1 VNVHKLAK
9 VTPTG
14 RRGMIRRLVQGEP
27 VARVAAGF
35 GLSRTTVYRWWR
47 RYQAE
52 GLAGLE
58 ERSSRPRRSPRRL
71 PRYRRRQI
79 LRARQR
85 GWSSL
90 QIAADLG
97 LPLSTVV
104 VTQRRAGWARLP
116 RPPRPPVVRYE
127 RARPG
132 ELLHVDTKKLGRIG
146 RIGHRIHGDRRT
158 RVRGI
163 GSEVLHVAIDDA
175 TRVAY
180 AEVLGDETAA
190 TCAAFLT
197 RAVAWYARQGIVIE
211 RVMTDNGSGYV
222 ATQFRRLLERLVV
235 RHLRTR
241 PYTPRTNG
249 KAERFIQTL
258 LREWAYRRP
267 YRSSRWRLAA
277 LGPYLRYYNA
287 ERRHTALGFHPPLA
301 RLAALQ

>member
-1 VNVHKLAK
+1 MNVHKLAK
-9 VTPTG
+9 TTPLG
-14 RRGMIRRLVQGEP
+14 RQAMIGRLESGEG
-27 VARVAAGF
+27 AAAVAASL
-35 GLSRTTVYRWWR
+35 GLSRTAVYRWWR
-47 RYQAE
+47 RYRAE
-52 GLAGLE
+52 GVAGLQD
-58 ERSSRPRRSPRRL
+58 RSSRPRRSPRRL
-71 PRYRRRQI
+71 PRARRRQI
-79 LRARQR
+79 VRARRQ
-85 GWSSL
+85 GQSSL
-90 QIAADLG
+90 QIAAALG
-97 LPLSTVV
+97 LPVSTVV

-163 GSEVLHVAIDDA
+163 GWEVLHVAIDDA

-180 AEVLGDETAA
+180 AELLADETAA
-190 TCAAFLT
+190 ACEAFLT
-197 RAVAWYARQGIVIE
+197 RAVAWLAGQGIVVE

-222 ATQFRRLLERLVV
+222 ATRFRRLLERLTL

-267 YRSSRWRLAA
+267 YRSSRWRRAA
-277 LGPYLRYYNA
+277 LAPYLRYYNA
-287 ERRHTALGFHPPLA
+287 QRGHTALGFHPPLA